1 MKLVLPYPHKDLNP
15 NKRIHWSKKHK
26 LAHDLRF
33 HCKILAM
40 KVHKPAV
47 DVEGKLNLQFTFYP
61 PDNRRRDLDNVIAAF
76 KAGFD
81 GLADAW
87 GVDDQHF
94 RYTFTWGNR
103 TDFCGV
109 EVSA

>member
-15 NKRIHWSKKHK
+15 NKRVHWSKKHK
-26 LAHDLRF
+26 LAHDLRY
-33 HCKILAM
+33 HCKILARGS
-40 KVHKPAV
+40 KPVPDA
-47 DVEGKLNLQFTFYP
+47 DGKLNLTFTFYP

-87 GVDDQHF
+87 GVDDRHF
-94 RYTFTWGNR
+94 RPTFSWGKR
-103 TDFCGV
+103 EGFCGV
-109 EVSA
+109 EVVL